1 MTGVEELLPLLAS
14 TFAATAPADA
24 AAGTA
29 AAAGAGAASA
39 AAGLGAAGG
48 IAGTGITA
56 SEAIAGAGAL
66 AGIGGTAAQLLA
78 KQPKTPNLTPP
89 QRDQAQLEA
98 DQRNNLLKSRGRAAA
113 LLTPGGGQGI
123 STSSASLGA
132 SQLLGSG

>member
-1 MTGVEELLPLLAS
+1 MTGIPEDLAALVAAATAAVS
-14 TFAATAPADA
+14 ATAPADA
-24 AAGTA
+24 AAAAGATA
-29 AAAGAGAASA
+29 AGGAAATGAAASGISTATALSAAGAAAGVA
-39 AAGLGAAGG
+39 
-48 IAGTGITA
+48 
-56 SEAIAGAGAL
+56 
-66 AGIGGTAAQLLA
+66 GTAAQLLA

-113 LLTPGGGQGI
+113 LLTPGGGSGI